1 MIDFL
6 EGMHEVCY
14 VVRCVGNCNLMID
27 IHTKTLDELE
37 EIKDKISNEFS
48 KIIAYEKT
56 VQVVDEYK
64 CGFLLGVWGFRV

>member
-1 MIDFL
+1 MSRL
-6 EGMHEVCY
+6 SEGFELIV
-14 VVRCVGNCNLMID
+14 
-27 IHTKTLDELE
+27 TKTLDELE

-64 CGFLLGVWGFRV
+64 CTYFPGSLGN

>member
-1 MIDFL
+1 MNDL
-6 EGMHEVCY
+6 
-14 VVRCVGNCNLMID
+14 
-27 IHTKTLDELE
+27 HTKTLDELE

-64 CGFLLGVWGFRV
+64 CTYFPGSLGS